1 MNMITFSVTA
11 CEETGGYVARWDA
24 PSGGGITTQGDNLT
38 ELNEMIADAVRGWF
52 SDGERPQSV
61 KLHFV
66 EDPEL
71 AVA

>member
-1 MNMITFSVTA
+1 M
-11 CEETGGYVARWDA
+11 ARWDA

-52 SDGERPQSV
+52 SEGERPQSV